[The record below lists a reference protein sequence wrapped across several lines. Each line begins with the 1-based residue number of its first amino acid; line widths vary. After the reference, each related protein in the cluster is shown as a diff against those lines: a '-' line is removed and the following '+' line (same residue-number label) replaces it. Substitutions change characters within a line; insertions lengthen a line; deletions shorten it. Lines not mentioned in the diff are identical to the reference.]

1 MPRRKPTKR
10 QRVKG
15 YTRTLPNG
23 KRVRV
28 KGYTRK
34 VAS

>member
-1 MPRRKPTKR
+1 MPRAKATKR

-23 KRVRV
+23 KRIRV

-34 VAS
+34 VAR